1 MVFLG
6 DAPPMFMASDMLSAN
21 AIGDVVCSPP
31 ASITAFVEHCYQA
44 VLAIIEQNTPVV
56 LALARASMN
65 SRNGHL
71 TGLVVDAYLSRKI
84 QKSGIASHANAVLPL
99 SAPASIT
106 SGRGGTG
113 RDKVKH
119 DRNAD
124 HLCFDFDRPG
134 QLAGAKRARSRT
146 SRGSRCGR

>member
-1 MVFLG
+1 MVRMTRLTQLG
-6 DAPPMFMASDMLSAN
+6 HEPC
-21 AIGDVVCSPP
+21 IC
-31 ASITAFVEHCYQA
+31 A
-44 VLAIIEQNTPVV
+44 VHYWI
-56 LALARASMN
+56 MN

-84 QKSGIASHANAVLPL
+84 QKSGVAGHANAGLTL
-99 SAPASIT
+99 SALASIN

-113 RDKVKH
+113 REKVTH

-134 QLAGAKRARSRT
+134 QPAGAKRARSRASPGT
-146 SRGSRCGR
+146 PCGPQAFPRLDAPPAT